1 MKGKVSMY
9 FVLGAGI
16 SGISA
21 AYHLG
26 LGGKKAVVFEKYN
39 RWGGLCDNFEVDGF
53 RFDRA
58 IHLSFTCDEYVKK
71 LFRESCKYHTHIPI
85 IGNIYRN
92 HWIKHPAQN
101 NLYPLEI
108 EEKVAAIVDFVQN
121 NNLADNIP
129 NYEMWLRAQYGNYF
143 AEHFPMPY
151 TKKYWTVEAK
161 TLSTSWIGERMYRPS
176 LQEVIIG
183 AMSEETP
190 NTYYAD
196 EMRYPQ
202 KGGYKSFLSGMAD
215 KCDIRLNKKAISIDP
230 KTKQVMF
237 EDGEIGY
244 YETLISSIPLPELIK
259 LIKDVPKHVIE
270 ASQMLMATSIA
281 LVSVGLKS
289 ANIPPYLWFY
299 IYNEDFLPARCYSPS
314 LKSKDNSPDGCSS
327 LQFEVHYS
335 KYKPLELEN
344 GALIEHVVEKGAA
357 LGLFEKND
365 IAVTDCRK
373 LSYGNVLFEHG
384 MEEKRSIVHEFLASI
399 GIKYIGRFGEWR
411 YLWSDQSLLSG
422 WSVSKLLC
430 K

>member
-1 MKGKVSMY
+1 MY
-9 FVLGAGI
+9 LVLGAGI
-16 SGISA
+16 AGLSA
-21 AYHLG
+21 VYHLG
-26 LGGKKAVVFEKYN
+26 LVGKKTVVFEKHD

-53 RFDRA
+53 RFDHA

-71 LFRESCKYHTHIPI
+71 LFRESCEYHTHVPI

-101 NLYPLEI
+101 NLYPLKI
-108 EEKVAAIVDFVQN
+108 EEKVAAIVDFAQN
-121 NNLADNIP
+121 NNPADNIQ

-161 TLSTSWIGERMYRPS
+161 ALGTSWIGERMYRPS
-176 LQEVIIG
+176 LQEVLTG

-202 KGGYKSFLSGMAD
+202 KGGYKSFLSVMAD
-215 KCDIRLNKKAISIDP
+215 KCDIRLNKKAISIDSR
-230 KTKQVMF
+230 TKKVMF
-237 EDGEIGY
+237 EDGKIEH

-270 ASQMLMATSIA
+270 ASQMLTATSVA

-289 ANIPPYLWFY
+289 ANTPPHLWFY
-299 IYNEDFLPARCYSPS
+299 IYNADFLPARCYSPS
-314 LKSKDNSPDGCSS
+314 LKSKDNVPDECTS

-335 KYKPLELEN
+335 KDKPLKLE
-344 GALIEHVVEKGAA
+344 GDSLIEHVIEKGSA

-365 IAVTDCRK
+365 IAVTDYRK
-373 LSYGNVLFEHG
+373 LPYGNVLFKHG
-384 MEEKRSIVHEFLASI
+384 MEEKRSIVHEYLDSI
-399 GIKYIGRFGEWR
+399 NIKYCGRFGEWD
-411 YLWSDQSLLSG
+411 YLWSDQSLMSG
-422 WSVSKLLC
+422 KRVADKIINQKSG
-430 K
+430 